1 MNSLINFCAVH
12 KKAQLYGDDS
22 YRFIFVGA
30 KGKINPPHISFRD
43 DACDDNISDKN
54 NIYCELTAYYHIWK
68 HENDVENIGFCHYR
82 RYFAKKS
89 FSYKPNKDILKK
101 QEMLDI
107 LNNYDIILST
117 PKSKRGRRHG
127 CFPTQAEIEEFFPYR
142 IMRPVI
148 DELYPDYLDEFNN
161 EFFINKMSFFNMF
174 VCRKQLFDDYCK
186 FLFDILFKVEENL
199 KKDNI
204 GGVSPRELG
213 FFSEWLLNVWVRKNK
228 LKVCYKPVLFI
239 DDKRGFNYFAK
250 YILQEI
256 GLKSVVD
263 KIEGIISSVKNL

>member
-1 MNSLINFCAVH
+1 MKKFINYTAVH
-12 KKAQLYGDDS
+12 KPAKLFGDGS
-22 YRFIFVGA
+22 YRFLYVGA
-30 KGKINPPHISFRD
+30 AMNSVKIDGAIKD
-43 DACDDNISDKN
+43 DEYEDNISLRN
-54 NIYCELTAYYHIWK
+54 NVYCELTGYYHIWK
-68 HENDVENIGFCHYR
+68 HEIIETVGFCHYR
-82 RYFAKKS
+82 RYFASKR
-89 FSYKPNKDILKK
+89 FTYNPNKDILKE
-101 QEMLDI
+101 QEILDV

-117 PKSKRGRRHG
+117 PNSKRGRRHG
-127 CFPTQAEIEEFFPYR
+127 CFPTQAEVEEFFPYR

-239 DDKRGFNYFAK
+239 DENKGGHYFVK
-250 YILQEI
+250 FIMQQL
-256 GLKSVVD
+256 GLISAVD
-263 KIEGIISSVKNL
+263 KIEDIIGSIKNL

>member
-1 MNSLINFCAVH
+1 MERIKNFVAVH
-12 KKAQLYGDDS
+12 KQAPLYGDES
-22 YRFIFVGA
+22 YQFIHVGA
-30 KGKINPPHISFRD
+30 ARNPISID
-43 DACDDNISDKN
+43 GAVKDNKDEDNISSKN
-54 NIYCELTAYYHIWK
+54 DIYCELTGYYHIWK
-68 HENDVENIGFCHYR
+68 HEIIETVGFCHYR
-82 RYFAKKS
+82 RYFASKR
-89 FSYKPNKDILKK
+89 FTYNPNKDILTE

-117 PKSKRGRRHG
+117 PNSKCGRRHG
-127 CFPTQAEIEEFFPYR
+127 CFPAQAEIEEFFPYR

-148 DELYPDYLDEFNN
+148 AELYPDYLGEFNN